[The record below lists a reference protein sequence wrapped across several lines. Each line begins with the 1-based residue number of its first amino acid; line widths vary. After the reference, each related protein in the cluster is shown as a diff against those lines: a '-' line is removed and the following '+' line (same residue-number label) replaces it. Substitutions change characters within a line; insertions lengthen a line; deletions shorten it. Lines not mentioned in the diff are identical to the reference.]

1 MTEEQAVEFLEFYKD
16 TIPKEPPIEAIIDKD
31 KHWHHDNEELLEVI
45 EYAIK
50 AIEENKRLKVTD
62 KRNKELF
69 VQIKHQLDEL
79 SKYTNNWKDKLIIQS
94 YIKPLTYLINRYVND
109 NDKTLFFNGL
119 EKDCQQLQ
127 DRLFEYNQKNNSL
140 ITENKRLQ
148 EENEQLKVANTELK
162 KTIERWN
169 EVSYEQHEAIKKTRD
184 EMQSLDEELC
194 SRFLIED
201 CDKEAHEAYR
211 ECLDILDKYIHNMY
225 VED

>member
-16 TIPKEPPIEAIIDKD
+16 TIPREPPIETVIDKEEKD
-31 KHWHHDNEELLEVI
+31 WYHDNEELLEVI
-45 EYAIK
+45 DFAIK
-50 AIEENKRLKVTD
+50 ALKENEGLKATD

-148 EENEQLKVANTELK
+148 EENERLK
-162 KTIERWN
+162 
-169 EVSYEQHEAIKKTRD
+169 D
-184 EMQSLDEELC
+184 
-194 SRFLIED
+194 
-201 CDKEAHEAYR
+201 
-211 ECLDILDKYIHNMY
+211 
-225 VED
+225 